1 MQDRTLF
8 RNDFPNPKDNMNYA
22 SEGTRP
28 RASPQKLP
36 NYNTHP
42 LYPDVQTPGGD
53 INDFKTVNPSL
64 FDSSV
69 ENLGNDML
77 RSRYDDPNTGSRYD
91 NPNRGSRYDNQ
102 NTGSR
107 YDNPSTRSRYD
118 NGSLKSKSRSKDRNR
133 SVTPEMQDLDDDYL
147 ADNLKFYN
155 DDPDYENPVNFG
167 RDSDKPNIR
176 RENIINAA
184 NYDTN
189 DLQSDLNYDSKG
201 TRNSRP
207 NDLNF
212 DSKDSRYNR
221 PNDLNYDSR
230 NNRPNDLNYDS
241 KNTRNSKPDN
251 NDDPYNYISL
261 DLGNSGQGKPGPG
274 NMDLQNNN
282 NIIED
287 GEDYIM
293 RMKKPETKEA
303 PPPPKPKKVKP
314 PPPPKKE
321 KPKKPKKK
329 PEPIHKEPEVKII
342 EVPVQAPLPSTAEV
356 NLSCTTLEQEEKT
369 RKEEVKQ
376 EKERKAALFVS
387 LFDMK
392 LNSVKVDQETM
403 KFDDPP
409 EAAEMNCQTDDINY
423 EDKEVECD
431 KKEVCDQGCGGNPIT
446 YAEFKMFTDPIVK
459 DVKEFDLQTDPIEFV
474 QISIKTDPEPV
485 VEKSNKI
492 MKTDPIQLKK
502 KFNLHMKTDP
512 EIKIGRA
519 EFKIE
524 TDPEPFVEVKE
535 GGLNILT
542 DLEPAVPRFELI
554 VITDPWVEFETQDN
568 ENHADPNL
576 LEELLEQARIE
587 A

>member
-251 NDDPYNYISL
+251 NDDPY
-261 DLGNSGQGKPGPG
+261 
-274 NMDLQNNN
+274 
-282 NIIED
+282 
-287 GEDYIM
+287 
-293 RMKKPETKEA
+293 
-303 PPPPKPKKVKP
+303 
-314 PPPPKKE
+314 
-321 KPKKPKKK
+321 
-329 PEPIHKEPEVKII
+329 
-342 EVPVQAPLPSTAEV
+342 
-356 NLSCTTLEQEEKT
+356 
-369 RKEEVKQ
+369 
-376 EKERKAALFVS
+376 
-387 LFDMK
+387 
-392 LNSVKVDQETM
+392 
-403 KFDDPP
+403 
-409 EAAEMNCQTDDINY
+409 
-423 EDKEVECD
+423 
-431 KKEVCDQGCGGNPIT
+431 
-446 YAEFKMFTDPIVK
+446 
-459 DVKEFDLQTDPIEFV
+459 
-474 QISIKTDPEPV
+474 
-485 VEKSNKI
+485 
-492 MKTDPIQLKK
+492 
-502 KFNLHMKTDP
+502 
-512 EIKIGRA
+512 
-519 EFKIE
+519 
-524 TDPEPFVEVKE
+524 
-535 GGLNILT
+535 
-542 DLEPAVPRFELI
+542 
-554 VITDPWVEFETQDN
+554 VITQLHINSTV
-568 ENHADPNL
+568 
-576 LEELLEQARIE
+576 RIQRGTLPE
-587 A
+587 